1 MLAVAA
7 ADSSSGANIMKA
19 KSATIAAALLGPN
32 SKQRL
37 LLARDWASVR
47 KSADVDA
54 YVLAW
59 IANQVRFHSPQSNYS
74 SCPGP
79 HYLAATAARWSSR
92 LVATPRGL
100 LEPSKSRSARPRNQ
114 T

>member
-1 MLAVAA
+1 MLIVAA
-7 ADSSSGANIMKA
+7 ADSSSGATIMKA
-19 KSATIAAALLGPN
+19 KSAIMAALLGPN
-32 SKQRL
+32 PKQRL

-47 KSADVDA
+47 KSPDVDA

-59 IANQVRFHSPQSNYS
+59 IANQVRFHSPQSNYNS
-74 SCPGP
+74 RPDA
-79 HYLAATAARWSSR
+79 HNLATTATRWSSR

-100 LEPSKSRSARPRNQ
+100 LKPSKSRSARPRNQ

>member
-1 MLAVAA
+1 MLVVAA
-7 ADSSSGANIMKA
+7 ADSSTGATIMKA
-19 KSATIAAALLGPN
+19 KWAIITAALPGPN
-32 SKQRL
+32 LKQRL

-47 KSADVDA
+47 KSPDVDA

-59 IANQVRFHSPQSNYS
+59 IANQVRFHSPQSNYN
-74 SCPGP
+74 SCPVP
-79 HYLAATAARWSSR
+79 INLATMAAGWSSR
-92 LVATPRGL
+92 LVDACGL